1 MVSRL
6 TKQAHIIGFRLR
18 DEYARHQMMPT
29 IESAIERMFIAVS
42 YRYPLRI
49 TASSLTGGHVA
60 TVQLNVGHQL
70 EICPFTLVG
79 NGHPSG
85 SIGRHIH
92 RVGRIEIEGAA
103 RVDTLRKRSQLLR
116 RPDGEWIRGRTIL
129 RLHRKSKRSENKHYS
144 KKNLFLEFTSS
155 DIGLYHHAVICYG

>member
-60 TVQLNVGHQL
+60 TVQLNISHQL
-70 EICPFTLVG
+70 EEKAFTLVG
-79 NGHPSG
+79 NGHPSSG
-85 SIGRHIH
+85 IGRHIH

-103 RVDTLRKRSQLLR
+103 RIDPLRKRGQLLR
-116 RPDGEWIRGRTIL
+116 RPDGKWSTGRTIL
-129 RLHRKSKRSENKHYS
+129 RLYGKRKNRERDHCNQEKQ
-144 KKNLFLEFTSS
+144 FLKS
-155 DIGLYHHAVICYG
+155 DVADDGLSHKYF